1 MEDGEVWQRVRRMN
15 GRPEG
20 WVRREEKLLNT
31 HLQRGGRSQN
41 LYQQLDGL
49 WGTQDEEKIEL

>member
-1 MEDGEVWQRVRRMN
+1 MEDEKEWQRVRRMN

-31 HLQRGGRSQN
+31 HLQRGEGP
-41 LYQQLDGL
+41 
-49 WGTQDEEKIEL
+49 KISTNN